1 MSGLHPFLVARRTAT
16 GLYSTFYSGCAKVY
30 RLGGFYRII
39 LVWKLSHGSIRSSS
53 EAVFYD
59 VAEEAISSSLY
70 LTAVRTCR
78 FPHSR
83 LARNVFAT
91 FPAGIPTEVL
101 VRIMSYAFG
110 PYREGRVVEQCWAT
124 DGPDCRGVQAK
135 TLLPVGSIVKLQ
147 RSVLCDIGFLRALCL
162 YDDENGIEQ
171 TGWITVETKNNFK
184 VYIKQI
190 LSVPLSKFVR
200 AQTNPFPKIHRAREF
215 NGGNSTTGRKKRK
228 AGKQGGE
235 LSSSDTTTGRKKCKG
250 AELISG
256 NSTTGRIKRNAG
268 DLSSGIASSQQR
280 HLRHLQSEPT

>member
-1 MSGLHPFLVARRTAT
+1 MLRKKQSVHRCISQPFALVAFPTHA
-16 GLYSTFYSGCAKVY
+16 SPAM
-30 RLGGFYRII
+30 
-39 LVWKLSHGSIRSSS
+39 SSP
-53 EAVFYD
+53 
-59 VAEEAISSSLY
+59 L
-70 LTAVRTCR
+70 
-78 FPHSR
+78 
-83 LARNVFAT
+83 
-91 FPAGIPTEVL
+91 FPAGFPTEVL

-147 RSVLCDIGFLRALCL
+147 RSVMCDIGFLRALCL

-200 AQTNPFPKIHRAREF
+200 AQTNPFPTIHRAREL
-215 NGGNSTTGRKKRK
+215 NGGSSTTGRKKRK

-235 LSSSDTTTGRKKCKG
+235 VSSVNTTTGRKKCK
-250 AELISG
+250 SG
-256 NSTTGRIKRNAG
+256 EFICGNFTTGRIKRNAG
-268 DLSSGIASSQQR
+268 DPRPGLVLS
-280 HLRHLQSEPT
+280 

>member
-1 MSGLHPFLVARRTAT
+1 MLRKKQSVHHCFLKPFALVAFPTHA
-16 GLYSTFYSGCAKVY
+16 
-30 RLGGFYRII
+30 
-39 LVWKLSHGSIRSSS
+39 SS
-53 EAVFYD
+53 AM
-59 VAEEAISSSLY
+59 SSPL
-70 LTAVRTCR
+70 
-78 FPHSR
+78 
-83 LARNVFAT
+83 
-91 FPAGIPTEVL
+91 FPAGFPTEVL

-124 DGPDCRGVQAK
+124 DGPRGVQAQ

-162 YDDENGIEQ
+162 YDDEYGIEQ

-200 AQTNPFPKIHRAREF
+200 AQTNPFPKIYRAREF
-215 NGGNSTTGRKKRK
+215 NGGNSTTGRQKRK

-235 LSSSDTTTGRKKCKG
+235 LSSSDTTTGRKKCTIATAPTG
-250 AELISG
+250 RISSAATGYISG
-256 NSTTGRIKRNAG
+256 NSTTGRIKRNAE

>member
-1 MSGLHPFLVARRTAT
+1 MLRKKQSVHRCISQPFALVAFPTRA
-16 GLYSTFYSGCAKVY
+16 
-30 RLGGFYRII
+30 
-39 LVWKLSHGSIRSSS
+39 SS
-53 EAVFYD
+53 AM
-59 VAEEAISSSLY
+59 SSPL
-70 LTAVRTCR
+70 
-78 FPHSR
+78 
-83 LARNVFAT
+83 
-91 FPAGIPTEVL
+91 FPAGFPTEVL

-235 LSSSDTTTGRKKCKG
+235 LSSSDTTTGRKKCNG